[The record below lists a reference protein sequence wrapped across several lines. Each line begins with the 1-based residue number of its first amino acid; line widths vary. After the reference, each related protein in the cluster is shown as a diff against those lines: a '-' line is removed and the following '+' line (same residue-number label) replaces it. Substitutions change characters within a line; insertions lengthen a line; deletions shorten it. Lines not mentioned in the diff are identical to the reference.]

1 MYFYKKI
8 LLLIF
13 ILGFLFTGCYDLT
26 IRTELNSDNTGRR
39 EIEIIRSD
47 RNIKPDEPNWQDR
60 EGIHIIDY
68 EEIELS
74 DNKYL
79 LRYICEFDS
88 LEAFNDE
95 RRIIITEYKGNKI
108 YIKEIFKPDEDAM
121 DEDENEEIE

>member
-60 EGIHIIDY
+60 EGIHI
-68 EEIELS
+68 
-74 DNKYL
+74 N
-79 LRYICEFDS
+79 
-88 LEAFNDE
+88 
-95 RRIIITEYKGNKI
+95 
-108 YIKEIFKPDEDAM
+108 
-121 DEDENEEIE
+121 